1 MAIITRYCS
10 WWLSA
15 EFGGRNNARVPND
28 VYEAL
33 PEAVKPLYRHR
44 AEGLD
49 NPFRA
54 WGIYTLQR
62 LYAK

>member
-54 WGIYTLQR
+54 
-62 LYAK
+62 